1 MNILQFL
8 IDIRSRDNGVIA
20 QVTRLQNRLDEAD
33 RSARNLSATVGGSL
47 RTAFMSLPG
56 AEFFM
61 NPVVAMTAGIGTVS
75 KLGMEAGKTAV
86 SFDVLLGSQEKSAD
100 MLGEMNR
107 YAADSPYSRLGV
119 QDAAKTMLG
128 FGVAQDQVM
137 SSLRMLGDI
146 AMGDSERFKGL
157 ALVFSQVAAAGK
169 LQGQDLLQLISN
181 GYNPLNDI
189 SKLTGKSMSELKDD
203 MSEGRITFEMMR
215 QAMTAA
221 TSEGGKFY
229 QMNDRIARTP
239 FGRFGQLADQSL
251 DTLLSL
257 YKVIEPL
264 LIPAFDML
272 SGILSGLEPVI
283 GAAASG
289 VGWLVQKFKEGNP
302 LVIGAAAA
310 VGAYSLATF
319 VSTSV
324 LKGWTVAQWLQVTA
338 MIAAEKAQKLLN
350 AAMWKNPVGWI
361 TLAIGALVAAVV
373 YCWNKFAGFRAFI
386 YTAWDTVKGFGSAI
400 KDYLVDRFWELV
412 DGIGAAG
419 KALGRLVKGD
429 FKGALEEANTA
440 SRKLL
445 GFDSTRRMAES
456 GAKVLS
462 QTGGWYEQHLKR
474 EESKQQAK
482 EASLS
487 EPQAAAGVLESHSAG
502 DGSQKEKNGGGGGK
516 AEAITAGGTR
526 NTQITVNIQKFF
538 DNINVTM
545 MDRTDTA
552 ELSRRILECLNRSVE
567 IAMSAAR

>member
-20 QVTRLQNRLDEAD
+20 QVTRLQNRLDGAA
-33 RSARNLSATVGGSL
+33 RSARDLSAAAGGSL

-56 AEFFM
+56 ADFFT
-61 NPVVAMTAGIGTVS
+61 NPVVALTAGIGTVS

-86 SFDVLLGSQEKSAD
+86 SFDVLLGSQARSAG
-100 MLGEMNR
+100 MLEEMNR

-128 FGVAQDQVM
+128 FGVAQEDVM

-215 QAMTAA
+215 QAMEAA

-229 QMNDRIARTP
+229 RMNDRIAQTP
-239 FGRFGQLADQSL
+239 FGRFGQLADQGI

-257 YKVIEPL
+257 YKVVEPL

-272 SGILSGLEPVI
+272 GGILSGLEPVI
-283 GAAASG
+283 GATASG

-310 VGAYSLATF
+310 VGAYSAATF

-350 AAMWKNPVGWI
+350 AAMWNNPVGWI

-386 YTAWDTVKGFGSAI
+386 LTAWDTVKGFGLALQE
-400 KDYLVDRFWELV
+400 YLVDRFWEIV
-412 DGIGAAG
+412 DGIGAVG
-419 KALGRLVKGD
+419 KAVIRLVKGD
-429 FKGALEEANTA
+429 FKGALEEANAA
-440 SRKLL
+440 SRRLL

-456 GAKVLS
+456 GVKVLS

-482 EASLS
+482 DAALS
-487 EPQAAAGVLESHSAG
+487 EPEAAAGVLENRPGGNGSPKEESAG
-502 DGSQKEKNGGGGGK
+502 SGGK
-516 AEAITAGGTR
+516 AQEITAGGTR
-526 NTQITVNIQKFF
+526 NTQITVNIQRFF
-538 DNINVTM
+538 DDVNVTM

>member
-100 MLGEMNR
+100 MLEEMNR

-229 QMNDRIARTP
+229 QMNDRIAQTP

-289 VGWLVQKFKEGNP
+289 VGWLVQMFKEGNP

-310 VGAYSLATF
+310 VGTYSLATF

-350 AAMWKNPVGWI
+350 AAMWNNPVGWI

-386 YTAWDTVKGFGSAI
+386 YTAWDTVKGFGLALQE
-400 KDYLVDRFWELV
+400 YLVDRFWEIV
-412 DGIGAAG
+412 DGIGAVG
-419 KALGRLVKGD
+419 KAVIRLVKGD

-502 DGSQKEKNGGGGGK
+502 DGSQKEKNGGGGK

>member
-100 MLGEMNR
+100 MLEEMNR

-289 VGWLVQKFKEGNP
+289 VGWLVQMFKEGNP

-350 AAMWKNPVGWI
+350 AAMWNNPVGWI

-386 YTAWDTVKGFGSAI
+386 YTAWDTVKGFGLALQE
-400 KDYLVDRFWELV
+400 YLVDRFWEIV
-412 DGIGAAG
+412 DGIGAVG
-419 KALGRLVKGD
+419 KAVIRLVKGD

-502 DGSQKEKNGGGGGK
+502 DGSQKEKNGGGGK

>member
-56 AEFFM
+56 AEFFT

-75 KLGMEAGKTAV
+75 KLGMEVGKTAV
-86 SFDVLLGSQEKSAD
+86 SFDVLIGSEEKAASLMRQMEKYTPLYGMENVSSAISKMASYNVSQENLLK
-100 MLGEMNR
+100 GMN
-107 YAADSPYSRLGV
+107 ALANIAQG
-119 QDAAKTMLG
+119 DALQLDG
-128 FGVAQDQVM
+128 F
-137 SSLRMLGDI
+137 S
-146 AMGDSERFKGL
+146 L
-157 ALVFSQVAAAGK
+157 ALSQVASKGV
-169 LQGQDLLQLISN
+169 LYTEELMQMTER
-181 GYNPLNDI
+181 GYNPLIDI
-189 SKLTGKSMSELKDD
+189 SRMTGKSISEVRDEMEKGLVTFD
-203 MSEGRITFEMMR
+203 MVV
-215 QAMTAA
+215 QAMDKA
-221 TSEGGKFY
+221 TQNGGRY
-229 QMNDRIARTP
+229 ANMLDRIMATP
-239 FGRFGQLADQSL
+239 YGQFRATVSAFRN
-251 DTLLSL
+251 TLLKL
-257 YKVIEPL
+257 YQVIEPL
-264 LIPAFDML
+264 LIPSFKVL
-272 SGILSGLEPVI
+272 QGILSSLEPLI
-283 GAAASG
+283 TAAASG

-412 DGIGAAG
+412 DGIGAVG

-445 GFDSTRRMAES
+445 GFDSARRMAES